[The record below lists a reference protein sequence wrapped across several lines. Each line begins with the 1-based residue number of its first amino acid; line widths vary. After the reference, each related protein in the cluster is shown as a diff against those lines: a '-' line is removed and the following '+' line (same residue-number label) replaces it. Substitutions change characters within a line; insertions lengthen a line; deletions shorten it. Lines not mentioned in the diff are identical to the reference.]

1 MKSPIKLV
9 SLSDA
14 GGVGKTTIAV
24 NIAYEWSL
32 RGNEVV
38 IIDLDSNHSLD
49 SFVDL
54 EPELDPNNTSA
65 RLFDSDF
72 DGNYP
77 SKNIF
82 GSKLISVIQGTQELK
97 GMAERLVSRRLREYI
112 LAKTLKKYPLDTD
125 LIIFDCRSGFDLLSE
140 NALSA
145 STHVLIP
152 LDMGVKALTAA
163 NLIQYIWLQCDEL
176 DLDPA
181 PEILGLMPNHFNNK
195 SADELELLSALK
207 DVAAQLEI
215 PLYPPLRKW
224 QRLKNASLR
233 GQPLKQFR
241 SSDPINLNFGQLVDD
256 LEKINL
262 NNHGKK

>member
-1 MKSPIKLV
+1 MSSPIKLV

-24 NIAYEWSL
+24 NLAYEWSL
-32 RGNEVV
+32 RGYSVTIV
-38 IIDLDSNHSLD
+38 DLDSNHSLD

-54 EPELDPNNTSA
+54 EPELDPNLTSV

-72 DGNYP
+72 DGLYP
-77 SKNIF
+77 TKNIF
-82 GSKLISVIQGTQELK
+82 GSERISVIQGTQELK
-97 GMAERLVSRRLREYI
+97 GMAERLVSRRLREFI

-145 STHVLIP
+145 ATHVLIP

-163 NLIQYIWLQCDEL
+163 NLIQYIWSQCAELEL
-176 DLDPA
+176 DPT
-181 PEILGLMPNHFNNK
+181 PEILGLIPNHFNNK

-207 DVAAQLEI
+207 EVAAQLEI
-215 PLYPPLRKW
+215 PLYQPLRKW
-224 QRLKNASLR
+224 QRLKNAAMR

-241 SSDPINLNFGQLVDD
+241 ASDPMNSNFGQLVDV

-262 NNHGKK
+262 NNHGEK

>member
-24 NIAYEWSL
+24 NLAYEWSL
-32 RGNEVV
+32 RGYSVV

-54 EPELDPNNTSA
+54 EPELDPNQTSA
-65 RLFDSDF
+65 KIFDVLFD
-72 DGNYP
+72 GIYP
-77 SKNIF
+77 CKNIF

-97 GMAERLVSRRLREYI
+97 EVTERLVSRKLREYT
-112 LAKTLKKYPLDTD
+112 LAKALKKYPLDTD
-125 LIIFDCRSGFDLLSE
+125 LIIFDCRSGFDLMSE

-163 NLIQYIWLQCDEL
+163 NLIQYIWSQCSEL
-176 DLDPA
+176 ELEPN
-181 PEILGLMPNHFNNK
+181 PEILGLIPNHFNNK

-215 PLYPPLRKW
+215 PLYSPLRKW
-224 QRLKNASLR
+224 QRLKNAALR
-233 GQPLKQFR
+233 GQPMKQLR
-241 SSDPINLNFGQLVDD
+241 SSDPVNLNFAQLADV
-256 LEKINL
+256 LEKIKLKNYV
-262 NNHGKK
+262 

>member
-1 MKSPIKLV
+1 MSSPIKLV

-32 RGNEVV
+32 RGYSVV

-54 EPELDPNNTSA
+54 EPELDSKLTSV
-65 RLFDSDF
+65 RLFDSKF
-72 DGNYP
+72 DGTYP
-77 SKNIF
+77 TKNIF
-82 GSKLISVIQGTQELK
+82 DSKLISVIQGTQELK
-97 GMAERLVSRRLREYI
+97 DIAERLVSRKLREYT

-125 LIIFDCRSGFDLLSE
+125 LIIFDCRSGFDLISE

-163 NLIQYIWLQCDEL
+163 NLIQYIWLQCEELEL
-176 DLDPA
+176 DPK
-181 PEILGLMPNHFNNK
+181 PEILGLIPNHFNNK

-207 DVAAQLEI
+207 DVAAKLEI

-224 QRLKNASLR
+224 QRLKNSALR
-233 GQPLKQFR
+233 GQPLKQLR
-241 SSDPINLNFGQLVDD
+241 ASDPINLNFGQLVDV

-262 NNHGKK
+262 K